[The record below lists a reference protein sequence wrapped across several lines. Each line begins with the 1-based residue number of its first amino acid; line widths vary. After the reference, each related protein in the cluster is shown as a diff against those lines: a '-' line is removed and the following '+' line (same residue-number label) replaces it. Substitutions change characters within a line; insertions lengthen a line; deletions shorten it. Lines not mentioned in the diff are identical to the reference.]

1 MPLILRGPGAKGEIL
16 RPGTYRRGMDQPL
29 VSRMRPYG
37 ETIFA
42 RMTALATAHDAV
54 NLGQGFPDTDGPAE
68 VLEAARQAISDGHN
82 QYPPG
87 PGIPPLREAVA
98 SHQQERYGLAVDPD
112 GEVLVTTGATEAIAS
127 ALLALVEPG
136 DEVVVIEPYYD
147 SYAAGISLAGG
158 VRRAVPLRPDLT
170 LDREALAAAFS
181 DRTRAVLVNTPHN
194 PTGRVLTREELG
206 LVADLA
212 RRHDA
217 WVISDEVYEHM
228 TFDGAVHVPIATL
241 PGMWERTLTVG
252 SAGKSFSVTGWKVGW
267 VSGPRELVTAVRTVK
282 QFLTYTSGAPFQP
295 AVAHALSMGPAP
307 LEELTASLQSR
318 RDLLVEGLRGAGL
331 DVSVPEGTYFVV
343 ADAAPL
349 GVTDAVSWCLELP
362 ERVGVVAVPV
372 SVFCD
377 DPSRTASLVR
387 FAFCKREPVL
397 EEACRRLARL
407 RAR

>member
-1 MPLILRGPGAKGEIL
+1 MPSILRAPGAKGEIL

-68 VLEAARQAISDGHN
+68 VLEAAREAISDGHN

-87 PGIPPLREAVA
+87 PGIPSLREAVA
-98 SHQQERYGLAVDPD
+98 SHQQERYGLGVDPD

-158 VRRAVPLRPDLT
+158 IRRAVPLRRDLT
-170 LDREALAAAFS
+170 LDREALTAAFS
-181 DRTRAVLVNTPHN
+181 ERTRAVLVNTPHN

-212 RRHDA
+212 RRHHA

-228 TFDGAVHVPIATL
+228 TFDGAGHVPIATL
-241 PGMWERTLTVG
+241 PGMWERTVTIG

-295 AVAHALSMGPAP
+295 AVARALSMGPAP

-318 RDLLVEGLRGAGL
+318 RDLLVEGLLGAGL

-349 GVTDAVSWCLELP
+349 GVTDATSWCLELP

-407 RAR
+407 

>member
-1 MPLILRGPGAKGEIL
+1 MSLILRGPGAKGEIL

-98 SHQQERYGLAVDPD
+98 AHQQERYGLAVDPD

-127 ALLALVEPG
+127 ALLALVDPG

-158 VRRAVPLRPDLT
+158 VRVAVPLRRGLT
-170 LDREALAAAFS
+170 LDREALTAAFS
-181 DRTRAVLVNTPHN
+181 ERTRAVLVNTPHN
-194 PTGRVLTREELG
+194 PTGRVFTREELG

-228 TFDGAVHVPIATL
+228 TFDDAVHVPIATL
-241 PGMWERTLTVG
+241 PGMWERTLTIG

-295 AVAHALSMGPAP
+295 AVARALSMGPAP
-307 LEELTASLQSR
+307 LEELTASLRSR

-377 DPSRTASLVR
+377 APSRTASLVR

-407 RAR
+407 